1 MRWLVCC
8 VLLPLSASAA
18 SVLLVP
24 QDEKARVLADEL
36 IEPFGAAKLTVKM
49 AGPGSPAVTCLSDAA
64 AREACLQNIE
74 EKAKVVA
81 VFVVTGAF
89 KGAKGTLTLEMLS
102 KGAVLKKDSFKVTKG
117 KVKTQLRGPIANLLK
132 LLPKSEPTTPSEQ
145 PKMTVT
151 QTQKDPEPDP
161 EPLPVLERQPE
172 PKVSDVPKKTEP
184 VALAPTTTAD
194 PLSLKATPPKASK
207 PKVAAWVVTG
217 LAVAA
222 AGTAATFAGLGFAGK
237 GQLEKTEGGV
247 STISYNDAVAL
258 RDASNAQLTVAL
270 GTGIGAGVAG
280 VVAGILWGVE

>member
-8 VLLPLSASAA
+8 LLFPLSASAA

-36 IEPFGAAKLTVKM
+36 VEPFGAAKLTVKT
-49 AGPGSPAVTCLSDAA
+49 AGPGSPAVTCLKDA
-64 AREACLQNIE
+64 AREACLQTIE

-81 VFVVTGAF
+81 VFIVGGAL
-89 KGAKGTLTLEMLS
+89 KGTKGTLTLEMLS
-102 KGAVLKKDSFKVTKG
+102 KGVVLKKDSFRVTRG

-132 LLPKSEPTTPSEQ
+132 LLPKSETSAPPTEQ

-151 QTQKDPEPDP
+151 PTQKDPEP
-161 EPLPVLERQPE
+161 EPVVEPE
-172 PKVSDVPKKTEP
+172 PKLTDVPKKTEP
-184 VALAPTTTAD
+184 VAIAPTTTAD
-194 PLSLKATPPKASK
+194 PLSIKSAPPPKPAK

-222 AGTAATFAGLGFAGK
+222 AGTAATFAGLGFSGK
-237 GQLEKTEGGV
+237 SQLEKTEGGV

-258 RDASNAQLTVAL
+258 RDASNTQLTVAL

>member
-8 VLLPLSASAA
+8 LLFPLSASAA

-24 QDEKARVLADEL
+24 EDDKARVLADEL
-36 IEPFGAAKLTVKM
+36 VEPFGAAKLTVKT
-49 AGPGSPAVTCLSDAA
+49 AGPGSPAVTCLKDPAE
-64 AREACLQNIE
+64 RVACLQTIE

-81 VFVVTGAF
+81 VFVVSGGL
-89 KGAKGTLTLEMLS
+89 KGARGTLTLEMMA
-102 KGAVLKKDSFKVTKG
+102 KGQVLKKESFKVTKG

-132 LLPKSEPTTPSEQ
+132 LLPKSETSTPTEQ

-151 QTQKDPEPDP
+151 QTQKDPEPRP
-161 EPLPVLERQPE
+161 EPVPE
-172 PKVSDVPKKTEP
+172 PPVADAPKKTEP

-194 PLSLKATPPKASK
+194 PLSIKQPPPKPVKSK
-207 PKVAAWVVTG
+207 AAAWVVTG

-222 AGTAATFAGLGFAGK
+222 AGTAATFAGLGFADK
-237 GQLEKTEGGV
+237 ATLEKQSGV
-247 STISYNDAVAL
+247 ATISYNDAVAL
-258 RDASNAQLTVAL
+258 RDASNAKLSVAL